1 MKLSYEIKT
10 GVLVLTGIILFII
23 GFSYLKSND
32 VFIKDRVFYAV
43 YEDVE
48 GVSKGTPVTISGF
61 NVGSVQDIK
70 FFNNSSKLLLKFRVE
85 NDFNFSNQSTAQIYE
100 TGLIGGKALAVI
112 PKYGN
117 EIAKSGDTLNS
128 SIAPGLTEL
137 VNDKLSPLQEKIES
151 MVVSADSVL
160 ISLNSVLNTQ
170 AKDQI
175 QSTIT
180 NFSSTVTDLKN
191 SAGTLDEMISMNKNK
206 INNIITNVNKSSNE
220 LSDLSNSFSDLTV
233 IIENLSESSNSIENI
248 VNEISSG
255 NGSLGNLIYDDNLIK
270 SLNAA
275 SSNINLLIED
285 LRLNP
290 KRYVHFSLFG
300 KKNKPYNKEKELTI
314 KYYARIVFLF
324 IFGYVNIFI
333 SFFWIYF
340 YICNKFFCF

>member
-248 VNEISSG
+248 LNVISSG

-300 KKNKPYNKEKELTI
+300 KKNKPYNKEEE
-314 KYYARIVFLF
+314 
-324 IFGYVNIFI
+324 
-333 SFFWIYF
+333 
-340 YICNKFFCF
+340 

>member
-1 MKLSYEIKT
+1 LKLSYEIKT

-248 VNEISSG
+248 LNVISSG

-300 KKNKPYNKEKELTI
+300 KKNKPYNKEEE
-314 KYYARIVFLF
+314 
-324 IFGYVNIFI
+324 
-333 SFFWIYF
+333 
-340 YICNKFFCF
+340 

>member
-220 LSDLSNSFSDLTV
+220 LSDLSNSFSDLTL

-248 VNEISSG
+248 VNEVSSG

-300 KKNKPYNKEKELTI
+300 KKNKPYNKEEE
-314 KYYARIVFLF
+314 
-324 IFGYVNIFI
+324 
-333 SFFWIYF
+333 
-340 YICNKFFCF
+340 